1 MPKVA
6 HAGNWLW
13 SFYSAAV
20 DPTVDPDIGTDTDI
34 GIGIEI
40 EIYIYID
47 IE

>member
-20 DPTVDPDIGTDTDI
+20 DPDIGTDSD
-34 GIGIEI
+34 IGIEI
-40 EIYIYID
+40 D

>member
-34 GIGIEI
+34 GIEI
-40 EIYIYID
+40 EIYIYIYID